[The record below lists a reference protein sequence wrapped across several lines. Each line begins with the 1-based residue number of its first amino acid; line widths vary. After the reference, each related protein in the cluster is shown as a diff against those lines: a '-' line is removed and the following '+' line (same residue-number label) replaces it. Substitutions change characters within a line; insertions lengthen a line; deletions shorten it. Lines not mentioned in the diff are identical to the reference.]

1 MDLCR
6 HWLWKHY
13 THTLSLF
20 LTLSR
25 KFATDKNPTC
35 SKSSFKGKH
44 SFTTWIMNIIYA
56 YTFKFLYSVKLG
68 QRYMGILCT
77 LLQLF
82 CQLSAISACTVS
94 WVNKRARE
102 LRLSG
107 FSFISITR
115 EQERE
120 GQSKGGK
127 SFQRGRTNMLDAR
140 SQSPPTRRQESVPTE

>member
-1 MDLCR
+1 M
-6 HWLWKHY
+6 
-13 THTLSLF
+13 
-20 LTLSR
+20 
-25 KFATDKNPTC
+25 P
-35 SKSSFKGKH
+35 
-44 SFTTWIMNIIYA
+44 
-56 YTFKFLYSVKLG
+56 YTFRFLYSVKLG
-68 QRYMGILCT
+68 QRYMEILCT

-82 CQLSAISACTVS
+82 CQLRFVTKLRATKNQNSVRAVSACTVS
-94 WVNKRARE
+94 WINKRARE

-107 FSFISITR
+107 FSFISITQ